1 MNAQDVILSSKV
13 LHLRELKGEVERLK
27 AECQRL
33 RNESAALKEHFDLAL
48 VAAQDLRALPDGGTF
63 VVVDGWNRILGS
75 DRLAASRDELL
86 ADARAHVA
94 AHPADFV
101 WIVYDGARENSCADG
116 RVRVS
121 YTGGTGPQRAD
132 DFIVDFVRMAR
143 WLGLADRI
151 KVVTCDRK
159 LLRRCTQAGAA
170 PARRGGCHSRRS
182 F

>member
-1 MNAQDVILSSKV
+1 VPA
-13 LHLRELKGEVERLK
+13 
-27 AECQRL
+27 
-33 RNESAALKEHFDLAL
+33 
-48 VAAQDLRALPDGGTF
+48 AAQRVGCAQGAFRSRARRGAGSARAAGRRHVRRGRRLEPDSRRRPSRRF
-63 VVVDGWNRILGS
+63 S
-75 DRLAASRDELL
+75 AASRDELL

-159 LLRRCTQAGAA
+159 LLRRCTQAGAPPHA
-170 PARRGGCHSRRS
+170 AR
-182 F
+182 